1 MNVGSSSR
9 RVYVNNVRTSN
20 VDSVR
25 LFFAVDSLYAYVRIR
40 MVGCFCSIGIRSI
53 FFFVFIVVDVVVIV
67 VTLIRSMLQDI
78 IFSHGVPAL
87 RTELFCNRVASEIFQ
102 TQISIL

>member
-25 LFFAVDSLYAYVRIR
+25 LFFAVNSLYAY
-40 MVGCFCSIGIRSI
+40 GCCCSIGIRSI